1 MKIYQKLIVLVAI
14 PLLAFAGLGIVYVK
28 ANIDESN
35 VIENMSSN
43 LKLLLAT
50 SDLIHE
56 LQKERGRTSIYLS
69 GGSLGDMEEQRK
81 RSDSKIEPVIEALTH
96 STIPQQAKD
105 NTTRAISGIK
115 EIRSRADRNSPAGEV
130 VGAYNAL
137 IAAFLETESSVG
149 NSKTTRGFG
158 KALTTMIILEIAKE
172 NTGQL
177 RAVVSGILTSDKPVS
192 DEIFTRLITLKANID
207 TNLDSK
213 AIVLSPEAKSKLD
226 TSRQSSEWN
235 RVNEELNVVLTK
247 HKEGDFGIAGTDF
260 FATITKVID
269 DMYDVRNKEIESINA
284 NLAGIQESISS
295 TLIRVYVSISLT
307 LLIVVIV
314 AFFLA
319 RSITT
324 PIQHL
329 ISYAKDVAAGN
340 FDARLTDNFSQELE
354 SLRASLGIMVDNLK
368 AKIQEA
374 EDNSAKAAEQT
385 MKATEAMRA
394 SEIAQKR
401 AETAKAEGML
411 DAAGHIEDVAVV
423 LTSASEQL
431 SMQIDNSTHGAET
444 QAVRIAETATAME
457 EMNATVMEVA
467 KNAAEAADTAD
478 QARHKAREG
487 ADVVT
492 QVVSGIGEVQ
502 AASLELKNDMM
513 ALGKQAEE
521 IGQILNVI
529 SDIADQTNLLALN
542 AAIEAARAGES
553 GRGFAV
559 VADEVRKLAEKTMDA
574 TKEVD
579 RAISAIQEG
588 AKKNIANVE
597 FAVSRIDTATSL
609 ANSSGDALNEIVNL
623 VNLTTDQVSSIATAA
638 EEQSATSEEINRSI
652 DDVNR
657 ISSETSDA
665 MRQSADAVNE
675 LTQQVYVLKN
685 LIEQMK
691 AEGGKTPENNL

>member
-1 MKIYQKLIVLVAI
+1 
-14 PLLAFAGLGIVYVK
+14 
-28 ANIDESN
+28 
-35 VIENMSSN
+35 
-43 LKLLLAT
+43 
-50 SDLIHE
+50 
-56 LQKERGRTSIYLS
+56 
-69 GGSLGDMEEQRK
+69 
-81 RSDSKIEPVIEALTH
+81 
-96 STIPQQAKD
+96 
-105 NTTRAISGIK
+105 
-115 EIRSRADRNSPAGEV
+115 
-130 VGAYNAL
+130 
-137 IAAFLETESSVG
+137 
-149 NSKTTRGFG
+149 
-158 KALTTMIILEIAKE
+158 
-172 NTGQL
+172 
-177 RAVVSGILTSDKPVS
+177 
-192 DEIFTRLITLKANID
+192 
-207 TNLDSK
+207 
-213 AIVLSPEAKSKLD
+213 
-226 TSRQSSEWN
+226 
-235 RVNEELNVVLTK
+235 
-247 HKEGDFGIAGTDF
+247 
-260 FATITKVID
+260 
-269 DMYDVRNKEIESINA
+269 
-284 NLAGIQESISS
+284 
-295 TLIRVYVSISLT
+295 
-307 LLIVVIV
+307 
-314 AFFLA
+314 
-319 RSITT
+319 
-324 PIQHL
+324 
-329 ISYAKDVAAGN
+329 
-340 FDARLTDNFSQELE
+340 
-354 SLRASLGIMVDNLK
+354 MVDNLK

-401 AETAKAEGML
+401 SETAKAEGML

-444 QAVRIAETATAME
+444 QSARIAETATAME